1 MQYYTMKNNVIK
13 TQLIGLKDFRQNI
26 ASYSRRVQSHNVR
39 YFVLRKNKPAFEVRA
54 IDPQDI
60 LREQL
65 VRDVKKARE
74 NVKAGR
80 FVTQEVLMKKYGLL

>member
-1 MQYYTMKNNVIK
+1 MKSNAIK

-26 ASYSRRVQSHNVR
+26 TAYSKRIQLRNVR

-65 VRDVKKARE
+65 VKDIKKARE
-74 NVKAGR
+74 DVRAGHIYSTEQVR
-80 FVTQEVLMKKYGLL
+80 KHLGI